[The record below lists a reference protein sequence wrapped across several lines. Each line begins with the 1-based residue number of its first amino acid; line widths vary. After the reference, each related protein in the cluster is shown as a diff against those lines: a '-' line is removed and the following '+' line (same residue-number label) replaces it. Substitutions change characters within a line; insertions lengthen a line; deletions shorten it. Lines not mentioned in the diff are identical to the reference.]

1 MNKRLERVNT
11 AKKGLEAI
19 HDHVQDAVFKD
30 DEMIIV
36 LDTGFV
42 FYIQGFVSITAYEAN
57 EKARKKDEQGA

>member
-42 FYIQGFVSITAYEAN
+42 FYIQGFVSITAYEAK
-57 EKARKKDEQGA
+57 EKMRLNNEQGT